1 MKKTV
6 LVTGASQGFGKL
18 IAKKFHHEG
27 WNVIATMRTPE
38 KEMELT
44 QLKNVLVNRLDVTDK
59 ESIDK
64 AVAEGVEG
72 FGKIDVLVNN
82 AGFGLQGPFM
92 SSTEEMVCKQMNV
105 NVYGVLNITRAVL
118 PYMEK
123 NKDGVIINFSS
134 IAGLVG
140 LPHTAV
146 YNATKYAVEGFT
158 DGLQYELNP
167 IGIKLKLVQ
176 PGAFNTGFVSSMDR
190 PDVAEDCIYK
200 AGWDATIA
208 QIDSM
213 LGEGQDPQEVADI
226 TFLAA
231 TDGEETLRYLVGDDA
246 KQIMEA
252 RKQMNDVEFK
262 SMIMES
268 FKL

>member
-6 LVTGASQGFGKL
+6 LITGASQGFGKL
-18 IAKKFHHEG
+18 IAKKFHKEG

-44 QLKNVLVNRLDVTDK
+44 QLDDVLVNHLDVTDK
-59 ESIDK
+59 ESIEK
-64 AVAEGVEG
+64 AITEGVER

-82 AGFGLQGPFM
+82 AGFGLQGPFI
-92 SSTEEMVCKQMNV
+92 SSTEEMVCKQMKV
-105 NVYGVLNITRAVL
+105 NVYGVLNVTRAVL

-190 PDVAEDCIYK
+190 PDVPENSAYK

-208 QIDSM
+208 QINSM

-246 KQIMEA
+246 KQIMKA

>member
-1 MKKTV
+1 MKRTV
-6 LVTGASQGFGKL
+6 LITGASQGFGKL
-18 IAKKFHHEG
+18 IAKKFHKEG

-38 KEMELT
+38 KETELT
-44 QLKNVLVNRLDVTDK
+44 ELDNVLVNRLDVTDK
-59 ESIDK
+59 DSITK
-64 AVAEGVEG
+64 SITEGVER
-72 FGKIDVLVNN
+72 FGRIDVLVNN

-92 SSTEEMVCKQMNV
+92 NSSEDMIRKQMDV
-105 NVYGVLNITRAVL
+105 NVYGVLNVTKAAL
-118 PYMEK
+118 PYFEK

-158 DGLQYELNP
+158 EGLQYELNP
-167 IGIKLKLVQ
+167 LGIKLKLVQ
-176 PGAFNTGFVSSMDR
+176 PGAFNTGFVSAMDR
-190 PDVAEDCIYK
+190 PDVPEDSVYK
-200 AGWDATIA
+200 AGWNATVA
-208 QIDSM
+208 QINSM

-231 TDGEETLRYLVGDDA
+231 TDGEDTLRYLVGDDA

-262 SMIMES
+262 SMLMES
-268 FKL
+268 FNL

>member
-1 MKKTV
+1 MRRTV
-6 LVTGASQGFGKL
+6 LITGASQGFGKL
-18 IAKKFHHEG
+18 IAKKFHKEG

-38 KEMELT
+38 KETELT
-44 QLKNVLVNRLDVTDK
+44 ELDNVLVNRLDVTDK
-59 ESIDK
+59 DSITK
-64 AVAEGVEG
+64 SVAEGVER

-82 AGFGLQGPFM
+82 AGFGLQGPYM
-92 SSTEEMVCKQMNV
+92 SSSEEMVSKQMNV
-105 NVYGVLNITRAVL
+105 NVFGVLNVTRAVL

-123 NKDGVIINFSS
+123 NKDGVIVNFSS

-158 DGLQYELNP
+158 EGLQYELNP

-190 PDVAEDCIYK
+190 PDVSDNCIYK
-200 AGWDATIA
+200 AGWDATVA

-213 LGEGQDPQEVADI
+213 IGEGQDPQEVADI

-231 TDGEETLRYLVGDDA
+231 TDGEETLRYIVGGDA
-246 KQIMEA
+246 IQIMEA

-262 SMIMES
+262 SMLMEA
-268 FKL
+268 FNL